1 MIIDA
6 ALLSMKS
13 LLTPYS
19 NTSEVFTMQDKER
32 FYQQQ
37 NIKFEIKRQMD
48 FFSKQ
53 FSLVFIDIN
62 VFLIHFFL
70 VFNNNSHI
78 QQF

>member
-37 NIKFEIKRQMD
+37 NIKFEIKRQTD

-62 VFLIHFFL
+62 VFLIHFF
-70 VFNNNSHI
+70 FGI
-78 QQF
+78 

>member
-62 VFLIHFFL
+62 VFLIHFYFG
-70 VFNNNSHI
+70 I
-78 QQF
+78 K

>member
-19 NTSEVFTMQDKER
+19 NTSEVFTMQDKEH

-62 VFLIHFFL
+62 VFLIHFYFG
-70 VFNNNSHI
+70 I
-78 QQF
+78 K

>member
-53 FSLVFIDIN
+53 FFLVFIDIN
-62 VFLIHFFL
+62 VFLIHFFFVL
-70 VFNNNSHI
+70 NNNSHI

>member
-1 MIIDA
+1 MIIGA

-70 VFNNNSHI
+70 VLNNNSHI